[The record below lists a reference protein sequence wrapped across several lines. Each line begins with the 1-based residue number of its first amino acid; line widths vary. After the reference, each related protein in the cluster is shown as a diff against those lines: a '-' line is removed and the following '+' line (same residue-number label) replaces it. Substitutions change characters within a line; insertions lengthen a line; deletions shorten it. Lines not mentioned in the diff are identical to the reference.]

1 MLYNMRMKE
10 SVYHPQLQAWGLFLR
25 VHSRLN
31 EQLERELLAEC
42 QLPLTWYD
50 VLVQLNNVQ
59 DARLRHQDLSQSI
72 VLSKSGLSRRID
84 RMEAEGLVR
93 REVCPFDGRGVYEVL
108 TDKGRAVLAQASAI
122 HLRGI
127 ENHFAR
133 HMSDD
138 EARVLRSVFR
148 RILESESPD
157 EAQSSDSA
165 CPGV

>member
-1 MLYNMRMKE
+1 MNVSGYR
-10 SVYHPQLQAWGLFLR
+10 PQIQAWGLFLR
-25 VHSRLN
+25 AYSRLN

-59 DARLRHQDLSQSI
+59 DARLRHQELSQSI

-108 TDKGRAVLAQASAI
+108 TDKGRAVLARASAI
-122 HLRGI
+122 HHRGI
-127 ENHFAR
+127 EDHFAR

-138 EARVLRSVFR
+138 EARVLRSVFQ
-148 RILESESPD
+148 RILESNSPD
-157 EAQSSDSA
+157 ATDPPVQPVRGSE
-165 CPGV
+165 PI

>member
-1 MLYNMRMKE
+1 MNE
-10 SVYHPQLQAWGLFLR
+10 PVYRPQLQAWGLFLR
-25 VHSRLN
+25 ANSRLN

-59 DARLRHQDLSQSI
+59 DARLRHQELSQSI

-108 TDKGRAVLAQASAI
+108 TDKGRDVLARASAV

-127 ENHFAR
+127 EDHFGR

-138 EARVLRSVFR
+138 EARVLRSVFQ
-148 RILESESPD
+148 RILESNGPD
-157 EAQSSDSA
+157 GTEPEGSA